1 MHSVKSHTFT
11 LKGRHLMIIYRI
23 LEVVLIDEEFHFVDI
38 ILLEAVTTISCLI
51 ELNHPSIPQAVRG

>member
-1 MHSVKSHTFT
+1 
-11 LKGRHLMIIYRI
+11 MIIYRF